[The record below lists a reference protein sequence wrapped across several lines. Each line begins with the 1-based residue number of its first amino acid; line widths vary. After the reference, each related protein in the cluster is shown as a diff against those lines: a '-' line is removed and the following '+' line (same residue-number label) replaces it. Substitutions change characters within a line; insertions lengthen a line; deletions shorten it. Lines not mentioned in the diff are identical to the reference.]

1 MKKNIINKVADLMLS
16 EDDEMKSLGR
26 AMFLENSPRESDILI
41 LENIIHK
48 KLHPIESR
56 FSKLELDIR
65 RRQSPHTTWAS
76 GSISGTYT
84 GSTNTAIGISYSS
97 PFHTLVA
104 SPGSYSTITGSI

>member
-56 FSKLELDIR
+56 FSKLELDIKYLKQPQDKYH
-65 RRQSPHTTWAS
+65 QS
-76 GSISGTYT
+76 SILTSYGGRNIGYNGT
-84 GSTNTAIGISYSS
+84 SS
-97 PFHTLVA
+97 VTYGLGTLTLNE
-104 SPGSYSTITGSI
+104 G